1 MSPVRISVEW
11 PFGEIT
17 TYFAF
22 NDFKKNL
29 KIGLQS
35 VTKIYAVSCL
45 IFNAKACLHG
55 SITASFFGL
64 ESPSL
69 DEYYSQSL

>member
-55 SITASFFGL
+55 SITASCFGL